1 MERRSVISGDVLW
14 NTLYFVCPSSG
25 MTKHIISMCALNTTQ
40 NNNMTVSK
48 NSIRNYEVNKI
59 VVTQNDGN
67 KNSTSNY
74 DCI

>member
-1 MERRSVISGDVLW
+1 
-14 NTLYFVCPSSG
+14 
-25 MTKHIISMCALNTTQ
+25 MCALNTTQ
-40 NNNMTVSK
+40 NNNMTVNK
-48 NSIRNYEVNKI
+48 NSIKNYEVNKI